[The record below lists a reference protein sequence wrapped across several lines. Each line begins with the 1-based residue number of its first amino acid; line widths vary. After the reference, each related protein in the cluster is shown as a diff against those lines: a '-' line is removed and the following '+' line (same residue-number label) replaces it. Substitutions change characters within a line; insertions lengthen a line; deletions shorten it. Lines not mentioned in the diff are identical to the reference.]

1 MTRNNTDSTYHAR
14 CQSPAGSGDVRRMRR
29 SVLGIVACFS
39 FFCTVCA
46 VRAEHSPDFVRD
58 VMPALNKAG
67 CTGGKC
73 HGSFQGRGG
82 FRLSL
87 FGFDPPLDYE
97 ALVKQARGRR
107 INVAAPDLSLA
118 LRKPLGELPHG
129 GGTRFTRDDES
140 YRMLREWIAA
150 GAADAADYDLRVER
164 IDVTPSEVVVEA
176 GGHVE
181 LRVTAHWSDGVER
194 DVTNWAIYESRDD
207 NYAEVSPRGRID
219 VLQPGRTAV
228 TVVYM
233 GAVSAVTVTA
243 PYARLPEAV
252 NLPEANFID
261 EHVAREWNQLGL
273 KPAGPCDDAEF
284 VRRAYLDIIGTQPA
298 RGEVESFLASADA
311 DKRAK
316 LIDAL
321 LERGEYVDYWAGRWG
336 DLLRVHRRYVGDKG
350 LWSFWGWLRQS
361 LRENKPVDELAR
373 ELLTSKGSLFA
384 NGATAYYYVDQTP
397 EELAETTSQLFLGV
411 RLQCARCHHH
421 PYEIWSQEDYYG
433 LANFFTRIELKDNG
447 DAGRYGGA
455 RLLRPVEQTV
465 RERRTK
471 MEVEPRAFGHELQSD
486 AGDVREQLAEWI
498 TAHDNPY
505 FARNIVNRYWS
516 YFLGRGLVEPVDDLR
531 ATNPATHPEL
541 LEALAKDFAAHG
553 YDLKHLI
560 RTICNSEVYQLAAEV
575 APKRDADGMFYTH
588 HKYERL
594 PAAVLLDAVNQA
606 TGASE
611 SFAGL
616 PAGTRA
622 ISLPDPSVASYFLDS
637 FGRSSRAS
645 PCECAT
651 SNDPDLAQ
659 ALHLINSPQLVSK
672 ISAGSGRLATL
683 LQGASS
689 DAAIV
694 DELYFATLCR
704 PATAD
709 EQQKI
714 AQFLAESQSR
724 QEVFE
729 DLLWTLLNSTEFVF
743 NH

>member
-1 MTRNNTDSTYHAR
+1 MLYLRWFGLTPTIALAAIVASSAF
-14 CQSPAGSGDVRRMRR
+14 VRQAHCDDTLDGR
-29 SVLGIVACFS
+29 SV
-39 FFCTVCA
+39 
-46 VRAEHSPDFVRD
+46 DFLRD

-107 INVAAPDLSLA
+107 INFAAPDLSLV

-129 GGTRFTRDDES
+129 GGIRFTRDDEA
-140 YRMLREWIAA
+140 YQVLRWWIAA
-150 GAADAADYDLRVER
+150 GAPDAADPTLHVER
-164 IDVTPSEVVVEA
+164 IDVSPSEAITTA
-176 GGHVE
+176 GGHVD
-181 LRVTAHWSDGVER
+181 LRVTAHWSDGVVA
-194 DVTNWAIYESRDD
+194 DVTDWAIYESRDET
-207 NYAEVSPRGRID
+207 YAEVSPQGRIE

-233 GAVSAVTVTA
+233 GAAAAVSVTA
-243 PYARLPEAV
+243 PYAQLAEAA
-252 NLPEANFID
+252 NYPAANFID
-261 EHVAREWNQLGL
+261 QHVAREWNRLGL
-273 KPAGPCDDAEF
+273 LPAPQCDDAAF
-284 VRRAYLDIIGTQPA
+284 IRRAYLDVIGTLPA
-298 RGEVESFLASADA
+298 RGEVEAFVASHDA

-316 LIDAL
+316 LVDAL
-321 LERGEYVDYWAGRWG
+321 LERGEYVDYWASRWG

-361 LRENKPVDELAR
+361 MRENKHVDELVR

-384 NGATAYYYVDQTP
+384 NGATAYFYVDQTP

-433 LANFFTRIELKDNG
+433 LANYFTRIELKDNG

-455 RLLRPVEQTV
+455 RLLRPVEKTV

-471 MEVEPRAFGHELQSD
+471 MDVEPRAFGHD
-486 AGDVREQLAEWI
+486 AGADDGDVREALADWI
-498 TAHDNPY
+498 TAGDNPY
-505 FARNIVNRYWS
+505 FAKNIVNRYWS
-516 YFLGRGLVEPVDDLR
+516 YFQGRGLVEPVDDLR

-541 LEALAKDFAAHG
+541 LDALAQDFAAHG
-553 YDLKHLI
+553 YDLKYLI
-560 RTICNSEVYQLAAEV
+560 RTICNSRVYQLAAEV
-575 APKRDADGMFYTH
+575 TPERDSEGMFYTH
-588 HKYERL
+588 HKYTRL

-606 TGASE
+606 TGAQE

-622 ISLPDPSVASYFLDS
+622 ISLPDPSIASYFLDS
-637 FGRSSRAS
+637 FGRSPRAS

-659 ALHLINSPQLVSK
+659 ALHLINSPQLVTK
-672 ISAGSGRLATL
+672 ISSPSGRLARL
-683 LQGASS
+683 MKSGAS
-689 DAAIV
+689 DRDIV
-694 DELYFATLCR
+694 DDLYYATLCR
-704 PATAD
+704 KATDD
-709 EQQKI
+709 ERRKV
-714 AQFLAESQSR
+714 AQFVAEANSK